1 MILVLFHHHHLQQEL
16 LRVIGKDGGGNEQY
30 LSARITD
37 DNGKCVGK
45 MMSVEKH
52 DYENCLRVLSDWVD
66 LKKIEFGYGVNHGK

>member
-1 MILVLFHHHHLQQEL
+1 MN
-16 LRVIGKDGGGNEQY
+16 GKQY

-52 DYENCLRVLSDWVD
+52 GYENCLRVLSDWLD
-66 LKKIEFGYGVNHGK
+66 LKKD